1 MRLFPLLLTY
11 VALFLPLTA
20 FSADSARPADIVFL
34 SDFGLQDDAA
44 AQCKAAIYNVYGQA
58 RVTDMTHN
66 IPPYNKA
73 IASFLLADAA
83 KVWPSGTVFLAVV
96 DPGVGSSRKMVAL
109 RTKTGHIFVGPDNG
123 LFTFPVRKLG
133 FSAAVSLDNPKYFRE
148 GSSRPSPQ
156 SMPGLP
162 PIITSTFHGR
172 DIFAPVAAHLASKPS
187 LFPLLGRQLSSL
199 VMLDDVQY
207 LPADP
212 NSSRKQDTTPEL
224 PSAEVSTK
232 ALSGEIIYTEAPFGN
247 VWTNIDAAT
256 IAAIGLVHGATITV
270 ELNGK
275 QLSVPYVTTFSK
287 VPENSPLAYV
297 NSRGLFSLAL
307 NMGDFS
313 KRFSIKGGERVRIL
327 LAESDIVDVMSMAGD
342 LMYFDIRYA
351 TTNNFT
357 GKKVYPEARCYLRR
371 DAARALL
378 KAAATA
384 RSISSQQFGIC
395 AHDCY
400 RPLSV
405 QKIFWGILPDERYV
419 ANPAKGSRHNR
430 AMAVDVYPC
439 DYSGKPLP
447 APTPY
452 DDFSEKAH
460 RTYTGAGKEATGNSR
475 LLESI
480 MADAGFVGMPTEWW
494 HYDYSGWEKAPVLDQ
509 PFSAD

>member
-1 MRLFPLLLTY
+1 MRTLPLLL
-11 VALFLPLTA
+11 ALFLVFVPATA
-20 FSADSARPADIVFL
+20 RSSGSDKSADIVFL
-34 SDFGLQDDAA
+34 SDFGLQDDAV
-44 AQCKAAIYNVYGQA
+44 AQCKAAVYNVYNQA

-73 IASFLLADAA
+73 LASFLLADAA
-83 KVWPSGTVFLAVV
+83 KIWPSGTVFLAVV

-123 LFTFPVRKLG
+123 LFTYPVRKLG
-133 FSAAVSLDNPKYFRE
+133 FAAAVSLENPKFFRE
-148 GSSRPSPQ
+148 GSVNPAPQ

-172 DIFAPVAAHLASKPS
+172 DIFAPVAAHLAQKPS
-187 LFPLLGRQLSSL
+187 VFPLLGRPLPAL
-199 VMLDDVQY
+199 VMLDEAPY
-207 LPADP
+207 LPGGA
-212 NSSRKQDTTPEL
+212 QDSGKARPEQAL
-224 PSAEVSTK
+224 SAAEVSTK
-232 ALSGEIIYTEAPFGN
+232 SLSGEIIYTEAPFGN
-247 VWTNIDAAT
+247 VWTNIDADA
-256 IAAIGLVHGATITV
+256 IASIGLIHGTT
-270 ELNGK
+270 LRLQLDGK
-275 QLSVPYVTTFSK
+275 PLPVRYVTAFSK
-287 VPENSPLAYV
+287 VPQGEALAYV

-313 KRFSIKGGERVRIL
+313 KKYAIRGGERVSISISD
-327 LAESDIVDVMSMAGD
+327 SDIVDVMAMAGD
-342 LMYFDIRYA
+342 LMRFDIRYA
-351 TTNNFT
+351 STNNFT

-378 KAAATA
+378 KAASAA
-384 RSISSQQFGIC
+384 RAVSSRQFGIC

-405 QKIFWGILPDERYV
+405 QKIFWAILPDERFV
-419 ANPAKGSRHNR
+419 ADPAKGSRHNR

-452 DDFSEKAH
+452 DDFSEKAS
-460 RTYTGAGKEATGNSR
+460 RSYTGAGKAATANSK

-480 MADAGFVGMPTEWW
+480 MTAEGFTGMPTEWW
-494 HYDYSGWEKAPVLDQ
+494 HYDYSGWDKAPVLDQ